1 MKLHHSCLAIVFQ
14 SPQHLSVRGLDL
26 PAPGVGE
33 AEVEVEFSGISTGT
47 ERLLWDGSMPAF
59 PGLGYPLVPGD
70 ETVARVIRTGPQCQL
85 SVGQRVF
92 VPGSSCF
99 QDVKS
104 LFGGAASRLVVPQN
118 RVVVVQDH
126 LQERAVLLAL
136 AATAYHAVA
145 LGGRRQDIVAPDL
158 IIGHGVMGRLLARL
172 VVAAG
177 LPAPTVWETNPV
189 RQLGGEGYSVIHPD
203 EDSRK
208 DYQAIYDVSGDGTL
222 LNGLISRLA
231 HGGEVVLAGFY
242 TQNLSFAYPPAFMR
256 EAQIRVASEWK
267 KPDLLAVTELIHNGR
282 LSLDGLLTHT
292 QTPDKALEAYE
303 VAFSDPHCLK
313 MVMDWRN

>member
-1 MKLHHSCLAIVFQ
+1 MQAQAIVFQ

-33 AEVEVEFSGISTGT
+33 AEVEVEYSGISTGT

-85 SVGQRVF
+85 TVGQRVF

-145 LGGRRQDIVAPDL
+145 LGGRRKDIVAPEL

-172 VVAAG
+172 TVASG
-177 LPAPTVWETNPV
+177 GPAPTVWETHAA
-189 RQLGGEGYSVIHPD
+189 RMGGAEGYVVCKPQDDARHN
-203 EDSRK
+203 
-208 DYQAIYDVSGDGTL
+208 YQAIYDVSGQADALGPWMQ
-222 LNGLISRLA
+222 RLA
-231 HGGEVVLAGFY
+231 PGGEIVLAGSYRQTLQFE
-242 TQNLSFAYPPAFMR
+242 FAQAYAR
-256 EAQIRVASEWK
+256 EATVRTAAQWQRA
-267 KPDLLAVTELIHNGR
+267 DLLAVTELANSGR
-282 LSLDGLLTHT
+282 LSLDGLITHH
-292 QTPDKALEAYE
+292 QAPSQAHAAYE
-303 VAFSDPHCLK
+303 TAFGDDLCLK
-313 MVMDWRN
+313 MILDWRNFA

>member
-1 MKLHHSCLAIVFQ
+1 MQAQAIVFQ

-26 PAPGVGE
+26 PAPGAGE

-47 ERLLWDGSMPAF
+47 ERLVWDGSMPAF

-85 SVGQRVF
+85 TVGQRVF

-99 QDVKS
+99 QNVKS

-145 LGGRRQDIVAPDL
+145 LGGRRQDIAPPEL

-172 VVAAG
+172 TVASGA
-177 LPAPTVWETNPV
+177 PAPTVWETQAE
-189 RQLGGEGYSVIHPD
+189 RMAGAQGYAVCRPQD
-203 EDSRK
+203 DDRR
-208 DYQAIYDVSGDGTL
+208 DYQAIYDVSGQADDLGQWMQ
-222 LNGLISRLA
+222 RLA
-231 HGGEVVLAGFY
+231 PGGEIVLAGNYRQALRFEHA
-242 TQNLSFAYPPAFMR
+242 QAYAR
-256 EAQIRVASEWK
+256 EATVRTAAQWQRA
-267 KPDLLAVTELIHNGR
+267 DLMAVTELANSGR
-282 LSLDGLLTHT
+282 LSLDGLITHH
-292 QTPDKALEAYE
+292 QVPAQAHAAYAP
-303 VAFSDPHCLK
+303 AFGDDLCLK
-313 MVMDWRN
+313 MILDWRNFA